1 MWREEKTGGD
11 IRRVNVSLEY
21 NGGKTN
27 TFWAKVGERV
37 DRERED
43 HVLWCYV

>member
-1 MWREEKTGGD
+1 MEGIFG
-11 IRRVNVSLEY
+11 VNVSLEY
-21 NGGKTN
+21 NGEKTN
-27 TFWAKVGERV
+27 TFWTKEGERV